1 MRAPSSWLEYGM
13 MRKFLAALREWL
25 AWLNGDVAYR
35 SFVVHQMRHHPERPV
50 PSRAEFFR
58 METERRWNGVR
69 RCC

>member
-1 MRAPSSWLEYGM
+1 MKPQHKQGLI
-13 MRKFLAALREWL
+13 RKILAAWREWL

-35 SFVVHQMRHHPERPV
+35 NFVVHQIQHHPERAV